1 MMFFVKK
8 RKKLRRKMLANSE
21 NKEYDKRVYRIKEMR
36 KKKGG
41 FQFEKIFGGLF
52 IEKEKLEE
60 AGIYYPIK
68 LEYYK
73 RVNEDEEN
81 RINNLADLKAGV
93 YRKFGISVV
102 KTEYMPN
109 GIKVENKD
117 VKYITS
123 DEKQIDEILNIF
135 KKNEVTP
142 ISVEDV
148 ISDLLLF

>member
-1 MMFFVKK
+1 MKK
-8 RKKLRRKMLANSE
+8 
-21 NKEYDKRVYRIKEMR
+21 
-36 KKKGG
+36 
-41 FQFEKIFGGLF
+41 FFGGLF

-123 DEKQIDEILNIF
+123 EEKQIDEILNIF

>member
-1 MMFFVKK
+1 MIKECIELK
-8 RKKLRRKMLANSE
+8 RCERKKEDSSL
-21 NKEYDKRVYRIKEMR
+21 
-36 KKKGG
+36 KK
-41 FQFEKIFGGLF
+41 FFGGLF